1 MDDKKELDKLVFPEE
16 LQYHQEHTWA
26 RILGEE
32 VIVGISDFAQ
42 DQLGEILFIELPSVG
57 DFFDQGEVFGQ
68 AESKKSVSALYLPIS
83 GEVVSV
89 NEKLEDFPELVNKS
103 PYGDGWMIRVK
114 RKDIREID
122 ELLSK
127 DDYLTYLDEI

>member
-1 MDDKKELDKLVFPEE
+1 MDDKKSFDQLVFPEE

-32 VIVGISDFAQ
+32 VMVGISDFAQ
-42 DQLGEILFIELPSVG
+42 DQLGEILFIELPCVG
-57 DFFDQGEVFGQ
+57 DTFDQGDVFGQ

-83 GEVVSV
+83 GEVLSV
-89 NEKLEDFPELVNKS
+89 NEKLEDSPELVNKS
-103 PYGDGWMIRVK
+103 PYEDGWIVRVK
-114 RKDIREID
+114 PKDIKEMV

-127 DDYLTYLDEI
+127 DDYLNYLSEI